1 MSDLLLMANA
11 LRDAL
16 RPRRLTIA
24 LLLTLI
30 PPLLGLGYRLL
41 TPAASFVP
49 NDVYD
54 GLVVGLIFSFTL
66 AILAVVNGTGVVSQ
80 EIEGRTIVY
89 LLTRPFP
96 RWRILL
102 SKWLVA
108 LFVTGIVVTLSTV
121 LLALAVYGPARF
133 TEAGIGGDLRALLM
147 GTVAYSALFLLLG
160 TAIPRPLTY
169 GLLFLFGWETWVPK
183 LPGQFARISIMTY
196 LRTISERTISGE
208 GSQDRGNFLLSFA
221 RAPDINIPQWQA
233 WLILWL
239 VTGLSVAGAIAIFS
253 TREYAPREDAE

>member
-16 RPRRLTIA
+16 RPRRLAIA
-24 LLLTLI
+24 LLLTLV

-41 TPAASFVP
+41 TPAASYVP

-54 GLVVGLIFSFTL
+54 GLVVGLVFSFTL
-66 AILAVVNGTGVVSQ
+66 AILSVVNGTGVVSQ

-102 SKWLVA
+102 AKWLVA
-108 LFVTGIVVTLSTV
+108 LFVTGVVVTLSTL

-133 TEAGIGGDLRALLM
+133 ADAGTGADIRALLM

-196 LRTISERTISGE
+196 LRTISQREISGE
-208 GSQDRGNFLLSFA
+208 GGQNNGNFLLAFA
-221 RAPDINIPQWQA
+221 RAPEINISQPLA
-233 WLILWL
+233 WTILWL
-239 VTGLSVAGAIAIFS
+239 VTLVCVVGAIAIFS